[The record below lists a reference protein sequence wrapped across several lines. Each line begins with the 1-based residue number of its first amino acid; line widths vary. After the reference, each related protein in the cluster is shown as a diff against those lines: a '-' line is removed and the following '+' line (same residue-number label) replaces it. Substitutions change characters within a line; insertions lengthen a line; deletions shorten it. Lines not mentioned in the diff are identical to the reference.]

1 MNRFLSVLLYVLAL
15 LFAALLMQGC
25 VATTLENVWKEDA
38 YSGRL
43 ERVLILG
50 VTKNRSVRQLYESEL
65 SRLLQAQGVNA
76 IPSFSLFDADAPA
89 DKKAIIAKAQQQQ
102 LGHVIV
108 TQVLD
113 VKTYRERITDIN
125 RRYYPDDYLYSRYY
139 RTYRRPIGWYDNYW
153 YGYTTVRSY
162 DVEYLVA
169 HAETNLYLL
178 KDEKLIWSV
187 LSITESGADW
197 VGSVKE
203 LAGVIVKQLGQDGLY

>member
-1 MNRFLSVLLYVLAL
+1 MKRIFSVLPYSFAL
-15 LFAALLMQGC
+15 LVVMLLLQGC
-25 VATTLENVWKEDA
+25 ISTTLENVWKDDV
-38 YSGRL
+38 YSGRM
-43 ERVLILG
+43 ESVLILG

-65 SRLLQAQGVNA
+65 ARQLQAQGVNA
-76 IPSFSLFDADAPA
+76 IPSFTLFDVDAPA
-89 DKKAIIAKAQQQQ
+89 DKKTIIAKAQQQQ

-125 RRYYPDDYLYSRYY
+125 RSFYPDGYLYSRYY

-187 LSITESGADW
+187 LSATESGSDW
-197 VGSVKE
+197 AGSVRE